1 MFYEGLIMGMVIGF
15 FVGILTM
22 TWVMSN
28 EKR

>member
-1 MFYEGLIMGMVIGF
+1 MFYQGVIMGLVVGF

-28 EKR
+28 ER

>member
-1 MFYEGLIMGMVIGF
+1 MFYQGVIMGLVVGF

-28 EKR
+28 EK

>member
-22 TWVMSN
+22 TWIMSN
-28 EKR
+28 EK